1 MKLFE
6 LILEDETDE
15 VMALSLVANPA
26 IEANWVYFSKEG
38 KTEVKFATVD
48 EDKRTIVAPV
58 LIPDKRIL
66 RIDENTGEEYNVY
79 LSAETIEKA
88 AQRFLQRGYQH
99 KATIEHG
106 ENIDGEVSVVESWV
120 SKSSTKDKS
129 SLYFSRAFP
138 VGTWFVTFKVNDEDL
153 WQNYV
158 KTGIVKAVS
167 IEGIFGHS
175 LVHAEKS
182 VSLWEKDIE
191 DLTDTEADI
200 FLSKIKAVFE
210 SYSDYGDDIKSNAKR
225 GIELNEKGGN
235 KCATQTGKVR
245 AQQLANGEAI
255 SVETIKRMY
264 SYLSR
269 AETYYD
275 ETDTAACG
283 TISYLLWGGKS
294 ALSWSRNKLEELGLL
309 EAEANPSVVSTY
321 PGEAI
326 EDKKGYKSPATFA
339 ECPEATQNVKLNLE
353 NRQNCIDTANYGP
366 LNPNEPN
373 EDYWKAKADVFKSDV
388 GTAKKSLCGNCAFFV
403 QTKQMLD
410 CIASGIGGDVKD
422 EWDTIEAG
430 DLGYCEAFDFKC
442 AADRTCDAWVVGGP
456 ITD

>member
-158 KTGIVKAVS
+158 KTGVVKAVS

-182 VSLWEKDIE
+182 VSLWEKNIE

-275 ETDTAACG
+275 ETDTTACG

-339 ECPEATQNVKLNLE
+339 ECPEATQNIEVNLKG
-353 NRQNCIDTANYGP
+353 RQNAIDTANYGP

-373 EDYWKAKADVFKSDV
+373 EAYWKAKADMFKGDV
-388 GTAKKSLCGNCAFFV
+388 GTAKKALCGNCVFFV
-403 QTKQMLD
+403 QTKAMLD
-410 CIASGIGGDVKD
+410 CIAGGINDTN

>member
-6 LILEDETDE
+6 LILEDDTDE

-38 KTEVKFATVD
+38 KTEIKFATVD

-99 KATIEHG
+99 KATLEHG

-138 VGTWFVTFKVNDEDL
+138 IGTWFVTFKVNDEDL

-175 LVHAEKS
+175 LVHAKQS
-182 VSLWEKDIE
+182 VSLWEKDVE
-191 DLTDTEADI
+191 DLTEEEADI

-245 AQQLANGEAI
+245 AQQLAKGEPI

-275 ETDTAACG
+275 ENDMNACG
-283 TISYLLWGGKS
+283 TISYLLWGGK
-294 ALSWSRNKLEELGLL
+294 AGLSWSRN
-309 EAEANPSVVSTY
+309 
-321 PGEAI
+321 
-326 EDKKGYKSPATFA
+326 
-339 ECPEATQNVKLNLE
+339 
-353 NRQNCIDTANYGP
+353 
-366 LNPNEPN
+366 
-373 EDYWKAKADVFKSDV
+373 
-388 GTAKKSLCGNCAFFV
+388 
-403 QTKQMLD
+403 
-410 CIASGIGGDVKD
+410 
-422 EWDTIEAG
+422 
-430 DLGYCEAFDFKC
+430 
-442 AADRTCDAWVVGGP
+442 
-456 ITD
+456 

>member
-38 KTEVKFATVD
+38 KTEIKFATVD

-99 KATIEHG
+99 KATLEHG

-175 LVHAEKS
+175 LVHAQKS
-182 VSLWEKDIE
+182 VSLWEKDVE
-191 DLTDTEADI
+191 DLTEEEADI
-200 FLSKIKAVFE
+200 FLSKIAAVFE

-225 GIELNEKGGN
+225 GIELNEKNGN

-245 AQQLANGEAI
+245 AQQIANGEKL

-269 AETYYD
+269 AEVYYD
-275 ETDTAACG
+275 ESDTEACG

-294 ALSWSRNKLEELGLL
+294 ALSWSRNKLNELGLL
-309 EAEANPSVVSTY
+309 EAEANPSVVSSY
-321 PGEAI
+321 PGEAASGSI
-326 EDKKGYKSPATFA
+326 SPQTFA
-339 ECPEATQNVKLNLE
+339 ECFPATQDIELNLK
-353 NRQNCIDTANYGP
+353 NRQNAIEKAMYGP
-366 LNPNEPN
+366 LDIKNPG
-373 EDYWKAKADVFKSDV
+373 DYWDKIAERWDVDVEIAK
-388 GTAKKSLCGNCAFFV
+388 GEICGNCAFFDIKK
-403 QTKQMLD
+403 QTLD
-410 CIASGIGGDVKD
+410 CIAKGIGDEEAKDV
-422 EWDTIEAG
+422 IEAG
-430 DLGYCEAFDFKC
+430 DLGYCHAFSFKC
-442 AADRTCDAWVVGGP
+442 NANRSCLAHVDGGP
-456 ITD
+456 IKD

>member
-26 IEANWVYFSKEG
+26 IEANWVYFSKNG
-38 KTEVKFATVD
+38 RTEVKFATVD

-58 LIPDKRIL
+58 LIPDKKIL

-99 KATIEHG
+99 KATIEHS

-158 KTGIVKAVS
+158 KTGVVKAVS

-182 VSLWEKDIE
+182 ISMWEKAIE
-191 DLTDTEADI
+191 DLTEEEANL
-200 FLSKIKAVFE
+200 FLSKLK
-210 SYSDYGDDIKSNAKR
+210 
-225 GIELNEKGGN
+225 
-235 KCATQTGKVR
+235 
-245 AQQLANGEAI
+245 
-255 SVETIKRMY
+255 
-264 SYLSR
+264 
-269 AETYYD
+269 D
-275 ETDTAACG
+275 E
-283 TISYLLWGGKS
+283 
-294 ALSWSRNKLEELGLL
+294 L
-309 EAEANPSVVSTY
+309 EAQPSVVSTY
-321 PGEAI
+321 PGEAA
-326 EDKKGYKSPATFA
+326 DGKKKYKSPATFA
-339 ECPEATQNVKLNLE
+339 ECPEATQNIEVNLK
-353 NRQNCIDTANYGP
+353 NRQNAIDTANYGP

-373 EDYWKAKADVFKSDV
+373 EDYWKAKADMFKGDV
-388 GTAKKSLCGNCAFFV
+388 AAAKKAICGNCVFFV

-422 EWDTIEAG
+422 EWDTIQAG

-442 AADRTCDAWVVGGP
+442 AAGRTCDAWVVGGP
-456 ITD
+456 ITDLKNIK

>member
-58 LIPDKRIL
+58 LIPDKKIL

-158 KTGIVKAVS
+158 KTGVVKAVS

-175 LVHAEKS
+175 LVHAEKT
-182 VSLWEKDIE
+182 VSLWEKDVD
-191 DLTDTEADI
+191 DLTEEEADV

-235 KCATQTGKVR
+235 KCATQVGKVR
-245 AQQLANGEAI
+245 AQQLANGEPI

-275 ETDTAACG
+275 ETDTTACG

-339 ECPEATQNVKLNLE
+339 ECPEATQNVKVNLE

-373 EDYWKAKADVFKSDV
+373 EDYWKAKADQFKSDV
-388 GTAKKSLCGNCAFFV
+388 ETAKKSLCGNCAFFV
-403 QTKQMLD
+403 QTKAMLD
-410 CIASGIGGDVKD
+410 CIAGGINDVN
-422 EWDTIEAG
+422 EWDTIKAG
-430 DLGYCEAFDFKC
+430 TLGFCEAFDFKC
-442 AADRTCDAWVVGGP
+442 SSERTCDAWVVGGP